1 MVSLKTDLYSIKV
14 LNKIATVVASY
25 PKQLVVI
32 LCFVAG
38 NFVEAGRMGEGKGE
52 GGGGPTPLTNYFELG
67 KKREKRVKF
76 FKFQIILCRTRT
88 ALGKR

>member
-1 MVSLKTDLYSIKV
+1 MNSPFGEKLISIRYKV

-52 GGGGPTPLTNYFELG
+52 EG
-67 KKREKRVKF
+67 
-76 FKFQIILCRTRT
+76 
-88 ALGKR
+88 

>member
-1 MVSLKTDLYSIKV
+1 MSRPGEWVKV
-14 LNKIATVVASY
+14 R
-25 PKQLVVI
+25 
-32 LCFVAG
+32 
-38 NFVEAGRMGEGKGE
+38 ER

-88 ALGKR
+88 AHGKR

>member
-52 GGGGPTPLTNYFELG
+52 GGSGGGEG
-67 KKREKRVKF
+67 
-76 FKFQIILCRTRT
+76 
-88 ALGKR
+88 G